1 MATTVSPFRLDAAF
15 VARYAP
21 IEPKFGFD
29 GVGKFV
35 CTRTYSRVKA
45 DGESKEE
52 WYEIVERVVNGTYTM
67 QKNWILKSGIE
78 WKEAKAQR
86 SAQEMYDRMFN
97 FKFLPPG
104 RGLWAMGSPI
114 TEERGLNSALNNC
127 LEGNE
132 KFLTQEYGYKAFK
145 DMLGKHVTVM
155 TANGMW
161 VETMVHCHGQQ
172 PLWRITLV
180 WNSCTM
186 HEKVIHATGD
196 HIWFVQTG
204 EEVRQVAT
212 KDLDSHMKLACGE
225 DDTSLFYHHN
235 DERNCWWVDSVEPT
249 DLVEPVYC
257 VTIPDEVQGV
267 PTNNSFVLQG
277 NILTHNCAFVS
288 TRGIAKPGPERV
300 KPFSF
305 LMDCSMLGVGT
316 GFDVKGAGSF
326 MVHGLDLESPKQGYV
341 IPDTREGWCKS
352 VDLLLTACFE
362 GQPDYDFDYSQI
374 RDKGTPIKGFGG
386 VASGP
391 DPLKK
396 LHDDIRGVCEKNRGS
411 KISITSIVDIMNMIG
426 VCVVAGNVR
435 RCLPK
440 GTIVHTAEGLI
451 PIEEVKPGMMAR
463 TSSGFSPISEL
474 VHQGTQKLVTI
485 HNQTGEFKCTA
496 KHKIAVMSKPG
507 SSPAYTWKMAKELM
521 PGDHMVFVRDN
532 TQSPMNNDETKSLT
546 QLHKDFMNSCDDLAL
561 VQANYGWFGIPTCVK
576 HGKVVEVD
584 LVDHDG
590 LIPMEV
596 TCIESTGEEADTY
609 DISVPGA
616 NEFVAGP
623 GLLVH
628 NTAEIVFGDPED
640 DEYVNLKNWAINPHR
655 GAYGWTSNNSVFAHQ
670 GMDYTKTAAV
680 TAANGEPGYAWLDN
694 MKAYGRMNGQPDNK
708 DWRAEGGNPCVPS
721 DTVVMTDLGPKM
733 VKDLIGNSFKAIVH
747 GKKYDSHQGF
757 FKTGTKEVFILE
769 TKEGH
774 SVRIT
779 KNHKV
784 LTTNG
789 WVEAQDLKF
798 DDLVVLNNQKDVSWE
813 GKGNFEQGWLIGN
826 LLGDGHFNEQKKTAI
841 LQYWGDEKLILFD
854 FAKQFVENLGG
865 DGRYH
870 KQRTGCEVEER
881 DTIMLQSK
889 QLYDLAIELGVSPT
903 KEKCIDRAILVTSSE
918 FQKGFITGLFDADGS
933 VQGNCQKG
941 CSIRINST
949 RPHHLEIIQQ
959 MLLNFGINSK
969 VYKDRNKTLQSLL
982 PNGKG
987 GHSYYDTKPL
997 FELVVSIENMIVFM
1011 EKMPFLCPR
1020 KSKQLEENIQS
1031 YKRKLNKECYLA
1043 HFQGLH
1049 YDCIEDVYDCT
1060 VEDVHRFS
1068 ANGIIVHNCLEQTLE
1083 SYEMCCL
1090 VEVFP
1095 FNCDNKE
1102 DFLRTLKFSYM
1113 YAKTVTL
1120 GQTHWPETNRV
1131 MLRNRRIGNSLSGIA
1146 QFVSTHGLETLREW
1160 CEEGYAEIQKYDTIY
1175 SDWFCIP
1182 KSIKTTSIK
1191 PSGTVSLLAGATSGM
1206 HYPISQY
1213 YIRRVRVNANSKLL
1227 PPLRAAG
1234 YKIEPQLIAKAFD
1247 PETYKVTETEIDPTT
1262 FVIEFVVNA
1271 GEGIRAEHE
1280 ISMWEQLAL
1289 AAFMQR
1295 HWADN
1300 QVSCT
1305 IKFNQEREGKDI
1317 AHALNYYQY
1326 QLKGI
1331 SFLPHSGHG
1340 YLQAPYEPIDRETY
1354 EATKAGYGVLDFND
1368 AVELPKPDMYCEND
1382 TCEMRQ

>member
-1 MATTVSPFRLDAAF
+1 MAALVNTTPFRLNPAF
-15 VARYAP
+15 VAQYANV
-21 IEPKFGFD
+21 EPKFGFD

-52 WYEIVERVVNGTYTM
+52 WHEIVERVVNGTYTM
-67 QKNWILKSGIE
+67 QKNWILRSGIE
-78 WKEAKAQR
+78 WKDAKAQR

-114 TEERGLNSALNNC
+114 TEERGLFTALNNC
-127 LEGNE
+127 FDGEVQ
-132 KFLTQEYGYKAFK
+132 FLSSEYGYKAFK
-145 DMLGKHVTVM
+145 DLVNERVTVM
-155 TANGMW
+155 TAKGKW
-161 VETMVHCHGQQ
+161 VETTVQCFGRQ
-172 PLWRITLV
+172 PLCCIELV
-180 WNSCTM
+180 WSSSTM
-186 HEKVIHATGD
+186 QFKTIHATVD
-196 HIWFVQTG
+196 HIWFVQTADG
-204 EEVRQVAT
+204 VVEVSTRNL
-212 KDLDSHMKLACGE
+212 KKHMRLAVGE
-225 DDTSLFYHHN
+225 DESSLFYHNN
-235 DERNCWWVDSVEPT
+235 DERNSWWVYSVEPT
-249 DLVEPVYC
+249 DRVEPVYC
-257 VTIPDEVQGV
+257 VTIPDKVDGV

-288 TRGIAKPGPERV
+288 TRGIGKSGQERV

-326 MVHGLDLESPKQGYV
+326 TVNGLDLDSPKQTYV
-341 IPDTREGWCKS
+341 IPDTRKGWCMS

-362 GQPDYDFDYSQI
+362 GQPDYDFDYSVI
-374 RDKGTPIKGFGG
+374 REKGSPIKGFGG

-474 VHQGTQKLVTI
+474 VHQGTQKLITI
-485 HNQTGEFKCTA
+485 HNPTGQFKCTA
-496 KHKIAVMSKPG
+496 KHKIAVMEKSDIE
-507 SSPAYTWKMAKELM
+507 SQSDRRYTWKMAKELM
-521 PGDHMVFVRDN
+521 PGDHMVFVKDN
-532 TQSPMNNDETKSLT
+532 VESMGKEE
-546 QLHKDFMNSCDDLAL
+546 LHKTLYNNFFDICDHLDL
-561 VQANYGWFGIPTCVK
+561 VQSHYAWYGIPTCVAD
-576 HGKVVEVD
+576 GRIVELD
-584 LVDHDG
+584 MESHHG

-596 TCIESTGEEADTY
+596 TCIQSTGEEADTY

-640 DEYVNLKNWAINPHR
+640 EEYVNLKNWAVNPHR

-694 MKAYGRMNGQPDNK
+694 MRKYGRMNGPPDNK
-708 DWRAEGGNPCVPS
+708 DWRAEGGNPCVPEWTRVLTEEGEK
-721 DTVVMTDLGPKM
+721 TVKELV
-733 VKDLIGNSFKAIVH
+733 
-747 GKKYDSHQGF
+747 GKPFRAKVNGRCYDCYEGF
-757 FKTGTKEVFILE
+757 FKTGTKEVFTLH
-769 TKEGH
+769 TTEGH
-774 SVRIT
+774 TVDLT
-779 KNHKV
+779 ANHKV
-784 LTTNG
+784 LTRRG
-789 WVEAQDLKF
+789 WVEAQHLVPG
-798 DDLVVLNNQKDVSWE
+798 DLVVLNNCRGERLVEADVQRLKEAYYSH
-813 GKGNFEQGWLIGN
+813 GYTTKVGDTKLLMFSYGN
-826 LLGDGHFNEQKKTAI
+826 
-841 LQYWGDEKLILFD
+841 
-854 FAKQFVENLGG
+854 
-865 DGRYH
+865 
-870 KQRTGCEVEER
+870 R
-881 DTIMLQSK
+881 DQ
-889 QLYDLAIELGVSPT
+889 A
-903 KEKCIDRAILVTSSE
+903 R
-918 FQKGFITGLFDADGS
+918 
-933 VQGNCQKG
+933 N
-941 CSIRINST
+941 
-949 RPHHLEIIQQ
+949 IQQ
-959 MLLNFGINSK
+959 LLLKYGVKSHLCRK
-969 VYKDRNKTLQSLL
+969 SVSC
-982 PNGKG
+982 
-987 GHSYYDTKPL
+987 
-997 FELVVSIENMIVFM
+997 ELVVEGYDMVIFDNITDC
-1011 EKMPFLCPR
+1011 L
-1020 KSKQLEENIQS
+1020 QLLVTGADVE
-1031 YKRKLNKECYLA
+1031 LFCA
-1043 HFQGLH
+1043 TFQELTSMGSF
-1049 YDCIEDVYDCT
+1049 DVYDCT
-1060 VEDVHRFS
+1060 VEEVHRFS
-1068 ANGIIVHNCLEQTLE
+1068 ANGIIIHNCLEQTLE

-1146 QFVSTHGLETLREW
+1146 QFVTKHGLETLREW
-1160 CEEGYAEIQKYDTIY
+1160 CEDGYAEIQKYDTIY

-1247 PETYKVTETEIDPTT
+1247 PETYKVTETEIDPST
-1262 FVIEFVVNA
+1262 FVVEFVVNA

-1354 EATKAGYGVLDFND
+1354 EATKANYGPLDFND

-1382 TCEMRQ
+1382 TCEMRT

>member
-1 MATTVSPFRLDAAF
+1 MAAIVSPFRLNPAF
-15 VARYAP
+15 VAQYASV
-21 IEPKFGFD
+21 EPKFGFD

-78 WKEAKAQR
+78 WKDAKAQR

-114 TEERGLNSALNNC
+114 TEERGLFTALNNC
-127 LEGNE
+127 LAGHET
-132 KFLTQEYGYKAFK
+132 FLTQEYGYKAFK
-145 DMLGKHVTVM
+145 DMVGKHVTVM
-155 TANGMW
+155 TANGLW

-180 WNSCTM
+180 WNSCTV
-186 HEKVIHATGD
+186 HEKVIYATGD

-235 DERNCWWVDSVEPT
+235 DERNCWWVDSVEAT

-267 PTNNSFVLQG
+267 PTNNSFVIQG

-326 MVHGLDLESPKQGYV
+326 TVHGLDLESPKQTYV

-362 GQPDYDFDYSQI
+362 GQPDYAFDYSHV

-396 LHDDIRGVCEKNRGS
+396 LHDDIRGVCDKNRGQT
-411 KISITSIVDIMNMIG
+411 ISITTIVDIMNMIG

-440 GTIVHTAEGLI
+440 GTIVHTHLGLV
-451 PIEEVKPGMMAR
+451 PIEEVEPNMFAR
-463 TSSGFSPISEL
+463 TSSGYRPISEL
-474 VHQGTQKLVTI
+474 VHQGTQKLLTI
-485 HNQTGEFKCTA
+485 HNQTGQFKCTA

-521 PGDHMVFVRDN
+521 PGDHMVFVK
-532 TQSPMNNDETKSLT
+532 NNNVWGCGTLDKDMYKSEPP
-546 QLHKDFMNSCDDLAL
+546 AI
-561 VQANYGWFGIPTCVK
+561 VQAAYAFHGIPTCIK
-576 HGKVVEVD
+576 DGKVVELD
-584 LVDHDG
+584 LEAHDG
-590 LIPMEV
+590 LIPIEV

-640 DEYVNLKNWAINPHR
+640 DEYVNLKNWAVNPHR

-694 MKAYGRMNGQPDNK
+694 MRAYGRMNGPPDHK
-708 DWRAEGGNPCVPS
+708 DWRAEGGNPCVP
-721 DTVVMTDLGPKM
+721 DWTRVMTDQGEVT
-733 VKDLIGNSFKAIVH
+733 VKELIGKPFKAKVH
-747 GKKYDSHQGF
+747 GKCYDSHQGF
-757 FKTGTKEVFILE
+757 FKTGTKEVFTLR
-769 TKEGH
+769 TLEGH
-774 SVRIT
+774 TVDLT
-779 KNHKV
+779 ADHKV
-784 LTTNG
+784 LTTNR
-789 WVEAQDLKF
+789 WIEAQNMEPGDQ
-798 DDLVVLNNQKDVSWE
+798 VVLNN
-813 GKGNFEQGWLIGN
+813 
-826 LLGDGHFNEQKKTAI
+826 H
-841 LQYWGDEKLILFD
+841 
-854 FAKQFVENLGG
+854 
-865 DGRYH
+865 
-870 KQRTGCEVEER
+870 
-881 DTIMLQSK
+881 
-889 QLYDLAIELGVSPT
+889 
-903 KEKCIDRAILVTSSE
+903 
-918 FQKGFITGLFDADGS
+918 
-933 VQGNCQKG
+933 
-941 CSIRINST
+941 
-949 RPHHLEIIQQ
+949 
-959 MLLNFGINSK
+959 
-969 VYKDRNKTLQSLL
+969 
-982 PNGKG
+982 
-987 GHSYYDTKPL
+987 
-997 FELVVSIENMIVFM
+997 
-1011 EKMPFLCPR
+1011 
-1020 KSKQLEENIQS
+1020 EENNVLCANFLGLT
-1031 YKRKLNKECYLA
+1031 YKGT
-1043 HFQGLH
+1043 F
-1049 YDCIEDVYDCT
+1049 DVYDCT

-1102 DFLRTLKFSYM
+1102 DFLRTLKFSYL

-1146 QFVSTHGLETLREW
+1146 QFVTQHGLETLREW

-1262 FVIEFVVNA
+1262 FVVEFVVNA
-1271 GEGIRAEHE
+1271 GAGIRAEHE